1 MSKIKK
7 IIAREI
13 LDSRGFP
20 TVETEVHLNSGFI
33 GIASVPSGASTGT
46 FESLELRDN
55 DKLRF
60 LGKGVLKSVNI
71 INKKISKILIGKNSL
86 NQDYIDNLM
95 IKTDSTK
102 NKSNFGAN
110 SILSISLANAKAASY
125 YKCIPLYE
133 HIAELNKTPK
143 KFTIPLPMINIINGG
158 KHANNNID
166 IQEFMIQ
173 PINSKTFKDSL
184 TISANVFHNL
194 GKILKNKNMMTSVGD
209 EGGYSPNLNSNNEVF
224 NLIIESIE
232 NSGYKIGK
240 DISLAIDCA
249 ASEFYK
255 NKKYTIF
262 ENNIKKQF
270 TSKEFSNFL
279 KELTDKYPILSIEDG
294 LDESDWDG
302 FIYQTKIMGD
312 KIQLVGDDLF
322 VTNPKLLKKGIIN
335 NVANSILI
343 KYNQI
348 GTLTE
353 TLNTIK
359 IAKKYGYTT
368 IISHRSGET
377 EDTTIC
383 DLAVGTS
390 AGQIKTGSM
399 SRTDR
404 IAKYNRLIRIE
415 EILKEKAPF
424 NGLKEIKNQNIVN

>member
-33 GIASVPSGASTGT
+33 GIASVPSGSSTGT
-46 FESLELRDN
+46 YESLELRDD

-60 LGKGVLKSVNI
+60 LGKGVLKSVDI
-71 INKKISKILIGKNSL
+71 INKKISRILINEDSL
-86 NQDYIDNLM
+86 NQNYIDNLM
-95 IKTDSTK
+95 IKLDGTK
-102 NKSNFGAN
+102 NKSKLGAN
-110 SILSISLANAKAASY
+110 SILSVSLANVKAAAY

-133 HIAELNKTPK
+133 YISELNGTPK
-143 KFTIPLPMINIINGG
+143 IFSMPLPMINIINGG
-158 KHANNNID
+158 KHADNNID

-173 PINSKTFKDSL
+173 PINAKTFKDSII
-184 TISANVFHNL
+184 ISANIFHNL
-194 GKILKNKNMMTSVGD
+194 GKILKKKNMITSVGD
-209 EGGYSPNLNSNNEVF
+209 EGGYAPNLKSNDEAF
-224 NLIIESIE
+224 DLIIEAIE
-232 NSGYKIGK
+232 NSGYKLYK

-249 ASEFYK
+249 ASELYK
-255 NKKYTIF
+255 DKKYIIS
-262 ENNIKKQF
+262 ENNIKKEF
-270 TSKEFSNFL
+270 TSIEFSDFL
-279 KELTDKYPILSIEDG
+279 KKLTNKYPILSIEDG
-294 LDESDWDG
+294 LDESDWEG
-302 FIYQTKIMGD
+302 FVYQTKIMGN

-322 VTNPKLLKKGIIN
+322 VTNPDLLKKGIIN

-359 IAKKYGYTT
+359 IAKKNGYTT

-390 AGQIKTGSM
+390 AGQIKTGSI

-415 EILKEKAPF
+415 EILKEKIIF
-424 NGLKEIKNQNIVN
+424 NGLTEIKNQKLF